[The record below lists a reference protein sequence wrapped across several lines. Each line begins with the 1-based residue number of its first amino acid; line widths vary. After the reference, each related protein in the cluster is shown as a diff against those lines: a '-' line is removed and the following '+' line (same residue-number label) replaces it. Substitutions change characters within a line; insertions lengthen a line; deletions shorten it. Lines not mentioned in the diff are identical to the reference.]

1 MFKTLGIFGFVIVIL
16 LILMLVYFVLKWT
29 TNAVRSKKVGLLVK
43 TLAKIKDAISQKLF
57 YNSFLRYMIVSNLK
71 LTYTVFGFFILTTSK
86 IFSVSKDPNTEKVT
100 LSDKITLAVICF
112 AILFLLAYPIMTM
125 LFLIHN

>member
-29 TNAVRSKKVGLLVK
+29 TNAIRSKKVGLLVK

-71 LTYTVFGFFILTTSK
+71 LTYTVFGFFLQC
-86 IFSVSKDPNTEKVT
+86 NG
-100 LSDKITLAVICF
+100 
-112 AILFLLAYPIMTM
+112 
-125 LFLIHN
+125 